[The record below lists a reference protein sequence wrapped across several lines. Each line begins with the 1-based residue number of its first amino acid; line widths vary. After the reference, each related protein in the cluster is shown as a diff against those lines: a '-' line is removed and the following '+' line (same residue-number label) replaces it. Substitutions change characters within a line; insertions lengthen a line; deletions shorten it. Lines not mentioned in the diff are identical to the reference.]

1 MLQQVSLK
9 QATEFAFQ
17 ALKANLVPFL
27 SSSPGIGKS
36 AAVHQ
41 LAKRFNLKVID
52 IRLAQ
57 EDPTALGGFPSIV
70 NGRSTYAPP
79 ERFPLEGDKV
89 PDGYKGWL
97 IFFNSGAS
105 VQ

>member
-17 ALKANLVPFL
+17 TLKANLVPFL
-27 SSSPGIGKS
+27 SASPGCGKS

-57 EDPTALGGFPSIV
+57 EDPTCL
-70 NGRSTYAPP
+70 N
-79 ERFPLEGDKV
+79 
-89 PDGYKGWL
+89 
-97 IFFNSGAS
+97 
-105 VQ
+105 